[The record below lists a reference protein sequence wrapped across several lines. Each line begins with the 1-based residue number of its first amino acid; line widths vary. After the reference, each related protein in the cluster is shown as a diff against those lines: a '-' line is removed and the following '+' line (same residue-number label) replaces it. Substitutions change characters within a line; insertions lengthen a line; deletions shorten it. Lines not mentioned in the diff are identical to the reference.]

1 MAIALVRGGD
11 FAKEDYARWRE
22 GEKERERAR
31 ERESKRLPGQTCG
44 YAGTR
49 LAQVMIGSRGWPTLD
64 RSTDRD
70 LES

>member
-1 MAIALVRGGD
+1 MGG
-11 FAKEDYARWRE
+11 
-22 GEKERERAR
+22 R
-31 ERESKRLPGQTCG
+31 EREIVARRLSGQTCG
-44 YAGTR
+44 YAGPR

>member
-1 MAIALVRGGD
+1 MAIALGRAGEAVEGG
-11 FAKEDYARWRE
+11 K
-22 GEKERERAR
+22 KR
-31 ERESKRLPGQTCG
+31 ERESRRG
-44 YAGTR
+44 YLGKHVVTGPR